1 MKQAAQLCKLVVMEG
16 LADIING
23 PLQDFTRLIKEIDIL
38 RKFDVLRYTDGV
50 QDQGSLVIY
59 YTKERRIIQY
69 FQGFYDIFINQK
81 QALYRFFIT
90 KSHKVSFT
98 HETQ

>member
-50 QDQGSLVIY
+50 QNQGSLVIY

-69 FQGFYDIFINQK
+69 YQGFYDILLIKNRH
-81 QALYRFFIT
+81 YIDFIT

-98 HETQ
+98 YETQ

>member
-38 RKFDVLRYTDGV
+38 KKFDVLRYTDGV
-50 QDQGSLVIY
+50 QNQSSLVIY
-59 YTKERRIIQY
+59 
-69 FQGFYDIFINQK
+69 GC
-81 QALYRFFIT
+81 LPT
-90 KSHKVSFT
+90 KS
-98 HETQ
+98 

>member
-1 MKQAAQLCKLVVMEG
+1 MEG

-23 PLQDFTRLIKEIDIL
+23 PLQDLTRLIKEIDIL

-50 QDQGSLVIY
+50 QNQGSLIIY

-69 FQGFYDIFINQK
+69 FQGF
-81 QALYRFFIT
+81 
-90 KSHKVSFT
+90 
-98 HETQ
+98 